1 MRLHSDLRVSLPIDV
16 ARVIRGIAWLMTTA
30 LVISGCA
37 QLHPPQI
44 VPTLDIA
51 DAAFVHTVEAYADA
65 PVVHGNRVDV
75 LLNGD
80 ELFPAELAA
89 IRAARRTITYEQYFW
104 HEGRVATEFVDAFTD
119 RCRAGVAVHILLDGF
134 GALRISRASTSRLRD
149 AGCAVAVFRP
159 LHIPVPARVDNRNH
173 RRVLVVDGR
182 VGFTGGAGLSDKWEG
197 NGRSPEHWRDTG
209 VRVTGPVVR
218 YLQGA
223 FVDTW
228 VEATGVM
235 LGGDAYFPRLDP
247 LGDVDAQVIA
257 SAPAAGDFTIYS
269 ALLLAIAAARHTILI
284 TNPYFVPDP
293 PMREAL
299 LAAAARGV
307 RVVVLLPGKIDF
319 NVVRRVSRQSLGP
332 LLRGGVEV
340 YEYEAGLLHAKTMVV
355 DGIWSTVG
363 TTNLDPR
370 SLGLNAEVNLVMYDA
385 AVAARL
391 ERDFAAD
398 VRYSR
403 RLDYVRWRA
412 RPMWQRLLE
421 LVSFPL
427 APQL

>member
-1 MRLHSDLRVSLPIDV
+1 MRLHIDL
-16 ARVIRGIAWLMTTA
+16 RVIRGIAWLMTTA
-30 LVISGCA
+30 LVIGGCA
-37 QLHPPQI
+37 QVRPPQI
-44 VPTLDIA
+44 VPTLDMA
-51 DAAFVHTVEAYADA
+51 DAAFVPTVEAYADA

-80 ELFPAELAA
+80 ELFPAELVA

-104 HEGRVATEFVDAFTD
+104 HEGRVATEFVDAFTE

-159 LHIPVPARVDNRNH
+159 LRIPVPARVDNRNH

-223 FVDTW
+223 FVDKW
-228 VEATGVM
+228 LEATGVM
-235 LGGDAYFPRLDP
+235 LGGDPYFPRLDP
-247 LGDVDAQVIA
+247 LGEVDAQVIA
-257 SAPAAGDFTIYS
+257 SAPATGDFTVYS
-269 ALLLAIAAARHTILI
+269 ALLLAIAAARHTIFI

-299 LAAAARGV
+299 LAAVARGV

-319 NVVRRVSRQSLGP
+319 NVVRRVSRHSLGP

-340 YEYEAGLLHAKTMVV
+340 YEYDAGLLHAKTMVV

-403 RLDYVRWRA
+403 RLDYVRWRT

-421 LVSFPL
+421 WVSLPL